1 MIFNDFSISF
11 NNAYIDL
18 NSFMNG
24 LYQDSFHYHN
34 RQKEFL
40 KDLRISNPEFCSV
53 YTTEQLLNKWK
64 SAVLTE
70 DELRSKVNYFHCEDT
85 YSWQDTI
92 LKMLEM
98 GYHIEQYENEMRLV
112 KD

>member
-24 LYQDSFHYHN
+24 LYQDGFHYYN
-34 RQKEFL
+34 QQKEFL
-40 KDLRISNPEFCSV
+40 KDLRISNPELCSAH
-53 YTTEQLLNKWK
+53 TAEQLLNKWR

-70 DELRSKVNYFHCEDT
+70 DELRSKVNYFYYEDT
-85 YSWQDTI
+85 YSWRDRI

-98 GYHIEQYENEMRLV
+98 GYHIEQDGNEIRLV